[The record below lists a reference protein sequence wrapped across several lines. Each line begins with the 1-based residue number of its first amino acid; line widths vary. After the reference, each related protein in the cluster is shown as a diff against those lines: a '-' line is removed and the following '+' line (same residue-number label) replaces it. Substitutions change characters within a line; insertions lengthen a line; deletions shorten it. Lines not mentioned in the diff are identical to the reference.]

1 MQNIRNFAIIA
12 HVDHGKSTL
21 ADRLLEI
28 TGTVQKRDMQAQ
40 LLDSNPI
47 ERERGITIKLAPVRM
62 IYKIRN
68 SKHEILNNSQDENS
82 KNLEF
87 RNSDLE
93 FTDSTYIL
101 NLIDTP
107 GHVDFAY
114 EVSRSLAACEGA
126 ILLVDAT
133 QGVQAQTLAHY
144 NQAKKLNLTIIPVI
158 NKIDINI
165 ADVDSSLRQMQEIL
179 GFSEDEI
186 LKISGKTGE
195 GVEDL
200 LRAIIT
206 RIPPPAQLI
215 SQPTTH
221 NLPLQALVFNSNY
234 DSHLGV
240 IAWVRLYSG
249 TLRKQDKL
257 YLLATKA
264 ATTAIEVGVFSPTK
278 KPIDQL
284 NAGEVGYVVTGLRD
298 LSELTTGDTL
308 TTGNSQ
314 LTTALPGYVPAKP
327 VVFVSFYPTD
337 GADIHLLHQALD
349 KLKLQDSALIYTP
362 EFSPALGNGFRV
374 GLLGLLHAD
383 VVQER
388 LEREFNLSLIAA
400 APSVSY
406 QIQMANGT
414 TKEISKAMD
423 LPDPSEIVEIK
434 EPIIALSIFVPDNF
448 TGPVMQLC
456 QNHRGNLSNMEY
468 RGQIIDL
475 HYLMPLSELI
485 KQFYDSLKSVSQGF
499 ATLDYEVVGF
509 EAADLVRLDILI
521 AGDKIDAL
529 SQIVPRSQVDHLA
542 KGLVD
547 KLKDII
553 PRQNFEVAIQAAIG
567 GKILA
572 RADIKSFRKDVLA
585 KMSGGDQTRKD
596 KLLKKQKKGKSRM
609 KHVGRIDIPQ
619 EAFLSILKID

>member
-28 TGTVQKRDMQAQ
+28 TGTVQMRDMQAQ

-62 IYKIRN
+62 HY
-68 SKHEILNNSQDENS
+68 QG
-82 KNLEF
+82 
-87 RNSDLE
+87 
-93 FTDSTYIL
+93 YIL

-158 NKIDINI
+158 NKIDITI
-165 ADVDSSLRQMQEIL
+165 ADVESSLAQMQDIL

-195 GVEDL
+195 GVIEL
-200 LRAIIT
+200 LQVVID
-206 RIPPPAQLI
+206 RIPPPTLPI
-215 SQPTTH
+215 SLPTTH
-221 NLPLQALVFNSNY
+221 DAPLQALVFNSNY

-249 TLRKQDKL
+249 TLKKQDKL
-257 YLLATKA
+257 YLLATRA
-264 ATTAIEVGVFSPTK
+264 TTTAIEIGVFSPTK
-278 KPIDQL
+278 KPIDRI

-308 TTGNSQ
+308 TTENSQ
-314 LTTALPGYVPAKP
+314 LTTALPGYIPAKP

-406 QIQMANGT
+406 EIEMANGAT
-414 TKEISKAMD
+414 IEISKAMD
-423 LPDPSEIVEIK
+423 LPDPSEINQIK

-456 QNHRGNLSNMEY
+456 QNHRGTLQNMDY
-468 RGQIIDL
+468 KGQIVNL

-485 KQFYDSLKSVSQGF
+485 KQFYDTLKSVSQGF
-499 ATLDYEVVGF
+499 ATLDYELIGY
-509 EAADLVRLDILI
+509 EPADLVRLDILI

-529 SQIVPRSQVDHLA
+529 SQILPRAQVDHLA
-542 KGLVD
+542 KGLVE